1 MSDPT
6 GPPPDQP
13 DAQQPDAHHPG
24 YQQPYPAGHQQQPG
38 HQQPGYPGYQ
48 QPGYEQPAYRQ
59 PGYQQPGYQH
69 PGYPPPG
76 YYPPP
81 GFPPAYVYPKN
92 DLAVWSL
99 VLGIA
104 GIALGCLFLTGIP
117 AVLVGRNAQRAAAE
131 GLANNAGMA
140 TAGVVLG
147 WVSIG
152 LGVVAFLG
160 VLLPLLL
167 VGAAVPFT
175 FLTGS

>member
-13 DAQQPDAHHPG
+13 QPPHPE
-24 YQQPYPAGHQQQPG
+24 QPEY
-38 HQQPGYPGYQ
+38 YPGYQ
-48 QPGYEQPAYRQ
+48 QPGYQQGYQQ
-59 PGYQQPGYQH
+59 PGYQQPGYQQTGYQQ
-69 PGYPPPG
+69 GYPPPG

-81 GFPPAYVYPKN
+81 AFPPAYVYPKN

-104 GIALGCLFLTGIP
+104 GIVLGCLFLTGVP
-117 AVLVGRNAQRAAAE
+117 AVIVGRNAQRAAAE

-167 VGAAVPFT
+167 VGAALPFA